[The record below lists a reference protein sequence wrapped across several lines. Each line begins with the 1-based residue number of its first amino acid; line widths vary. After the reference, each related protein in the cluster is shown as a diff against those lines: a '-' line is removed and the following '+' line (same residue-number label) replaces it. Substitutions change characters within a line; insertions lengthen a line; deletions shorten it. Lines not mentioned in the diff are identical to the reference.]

1 MLLFASKVLRR
12 ARARSGSAAFGRLRR
27 LSLLSL
33 AAALWLPG
41 QAQCPG
47 DIRIA
52 LVIGNSAYAG
62 PAALPNPVN
71 DAKAMGDTLRGLG
84 FDVVELKDGNRA
96 QMQAAIDKVRDG
108 LKVKQGIGMLYY
120 AGHGLQLDW
129 RNYMVPVDA
138 QLASAAEVP
147 AKTVDVN
154 AVMEAFKTAG
164 NRMNILVLD
173 ACRDNPFTGTAS
185 AKGLAQLDAP
195 PSTILAYATAPGNVA
210 EDGSGANGLY
220 TQFLLQ
226 ELVKPQARIEEVFK
240 RTRFAV
246 RRASQGRQIPWEST
260 SLEDEFMFNAGK
272 VVAVPKPDNR
282 AREEAF
288 NQQRTDWE
296 RIKNSGAVE
305 DFYAFLARHPAGAHA
320 ELAQVRID
328 KLQKA
333 QVAPQPDRDGKLP
346 TSYDAR
352 FRDGDTYEFETRD
365 GLTGSVMQRGTIQ
378 TRIKGEDEV
387 EGVTVSGNVPGAR
400 ATRAGFILQDGSG
413 TYDPP
418 WIVQP
423 AGDLQVGKRISGRA
437 IRTATDGRRYWID
450 YETKVTGRETIQTK
464 FGALNAWVV
473 DVKMLNELGG
483 RLAMTFWYDADWG
496 YPVRLRT
503 EFRGDRGAP
512 DIRVREMVARSR
524 KG

>member
-1 MLLFASKVLRR
+1 MLRRALGAALLFALP
-12 ARARSGSAAFGRLRR
+12 
-27 LSLLSL
+27 
-33 AAALWLPG
+33 AAA
-41 QAQCPG
+41 QAPL
-47 DIRIA
+47 DVRIA
-52 LVIGNSAYAG
+52 LVIGNAAYAG
-62 PAALPNPVN
+62 SAALANPAN
-71 DAKAMGDTLRGLG
+71 DAAAVGAVLRRLGFQVTELRDGTREQMAQAVARVGEGLRG
-84 FDVVELKDGNRA
+84 K
-96 QMQAAIDKVRDG
+96 QAVA
-108 LKVKQGIGMLYY
+108 MFYY

-129 RNYMVPVDA
+129 HNYLVPVDVA
-138 QLASAAEVP
+138 LQAPADVP
-147 AKTVDVN
+147 AKAFDVEVVL
-154 AVMEAFKTAG
+154 AAFKAAG